1 MNAKT
6 GVLPV
11 RILKIWFDVVL
22 VLVALSAVPLVGWL
36 AVSPFLM
43 ADGKT
48 PSDATIQVVVGE
60 RSFLPVM
67 PLEIEPTPDTSRNP
81 GIEKASLV
89 KARGELRVLTT
100 DWWLQFASLGRL
112 LVAMLVIFYVIWMLR
127 RVLKNVLEDRPFDSA
142 NGALLRRC
150 GYSIL
155 ILGVSLP
162 PLDFALANYVLSD
175 IHVTN
180 LNLRPALTFD
190 KDVLLVGLL
199 FLVFGIILTR
209 GNEIQL
215 HEQAL
220 QEEQSL
226 TV

>member
-22 VLVALSAVPLVGWL
+22 VLGAPAAVVLVGWL
-36 AVSPFLM
+36 AISPFLM
-43 ADGKT
+43 ADGKD
-48 PSDATIQVVVGE
+48 PSEAAIQVVVGE
-60 RSFLPVM
+60 RSFLPIM
-67 PLEIEPTPDTSRNP
+67 PLEIGPARGTSRDP
-81 GIEKASLV
+81 GTEKASLM
-89 KARGELRVLTT
+89 KARGELRLQTT
-100 DWWLQFASLGRL
+100 DWWLQFASLGRF
-112 LVAMLVIFYVIWMLR
+112 LVAMFVILYVVWMLR
-127 RVLKNVLEDRPFDSA
+127 GVLKNVLDDRPFDSV
-142 NGALLRRC
+142 NGGLLRRC

-155 ILGVSLP
+155 ILGVVLP
-162 PLDFALANYVLSD
+162 PLDYALASRVLSG
-175 IHVTN
+175 IRVAN
-180 LNLRPALTFD
+180 LNLRPAITFD

-209 GNEIQL
+209 GYEVQE

-226 TV
+226 TI

>member
-22 VLVALSAVPLVGWL
+22 VLGALSAVALVGWL
-36 AVSPFLM
+36 AISPFLM
-43 ADGKT
+43 ADGKN
-48 PSDATIQVVVGE
+48 PSDAAIQVGVGE
-60 RSFLPVM
+60 RSFLPIM
-67 PLEIEPTPDTSRNP
+67 PLEIEPAPGTSRDL
-81 GIEKASLV
+81 GIENASLV
-89 KARGELRVLTT
+89 KARGELRLQTT
-100 DWWLQFASLGRL
+100 DWWLQFASLGRF
-112 LVAMLVIFYVIWMLR
+112 LVAMMVVLYVVWMLR
-127 RVLKNVLEDRPFDSA
+127 RVLKNVLDDRPFDPA
-142 NGALLRRC
+142 NGGLLRRC

-155 ILGVSLP
+155 LLGVALP
-162 PLDFALANYVLSD
+162 PVDFVLASRVLSG
-175 IHVTN
+175 IRVAN
-180 LNLRPALTFD
+180 LNLRPAVTFD

-209 GNEIQL
+209 GNEIQE
-215 HEQAL
+215 HERAL